1 MMSATIEDFCYTKNE
16 HYDIL
21 KTIKNWSK
29 NRPPDET
36 RVEDIKVSLIKRQPT
51 HSDGIILV
59 WENPDG
65 SLECFDGIHRL
76 EAIMSLEREE
86 CEDTQILIRH
96 YKNYSEG

>member
-1 MMSATIEDFCYTKNE
+1 MMAGSFTKDVCYTKRGQ
-16 HYDIL
+16 YDYL

-51 HSDGIILV
+51 HSDGIVLV
-59 WENPDG
+59 WDNPNG

-76 EAIMSLEREE
+76 
-86 CEDTQILIRH
+86 
-96 YKNYSEG
+96 